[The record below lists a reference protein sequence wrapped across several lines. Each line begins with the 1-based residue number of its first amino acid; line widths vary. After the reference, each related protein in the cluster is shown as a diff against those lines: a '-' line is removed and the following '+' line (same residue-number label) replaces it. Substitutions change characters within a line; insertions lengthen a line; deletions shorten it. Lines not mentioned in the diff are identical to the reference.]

1 VTAARGRRA
10 LVVDDAADL
19 RLVMRLALE
28 GAGWEVAEAADGAE
42 AVDLLETGALPPDLM
57 LLDLRMPV
65 LDGRGVLDWMDA
77 HGWTPRV
84 QVIVLSAWADRETAA
99 EITARGHR
107 WLGKPFD
114 MVELLTLAGT
124 GGAAVPT

>member
-1 VTAARGRRA
+1 MSRRA

-28 GAGWEVAEAADGAE
+28 DAGWEVVEAVDGAE
-42 AVDLLETGALPPDLM
+42 AVDLLETSPEQPDLM

-65 LDGRGVLDWMDA
+65 LDGRGVLDWMA
-77 HGWTPRV
+77 KHGWAERLPV
-84 QVIVLSAWADRETAA
+84 VVLSAWADRQTAA
-99 EITARGHR
+99 ELSARGYR

-114 MVELLTLAGT
+114 MAELLELVQVLGD
-124 GGAAVPT
+124 GGAS

>member
-1 VTAARGRRA
+1 MKA
-10 LVVDDAADL
+10 LVVDDASDL

-28 GAGWEVAEAADGAE
+28 DAGWQVEEASDGAE
-42 AVDLLETGALPPDLM
+42 AVDLLERVVEPPDLM

-77 HGWTPRV
+77 HGWTGRLPV
-84 QVIVLSAWADRETAA
+84 VVLSAWTDRETAR
-99 EITARGHR
+99 ELTARGLP

-114 MVELLTLAGT
+114 MADLLDLVAPYAD
-124 GGAAVPT
+124 GAVT

>member
-1 VTAARGRRA
+1 MTRRA

-28 GAGWEVAEAADGAE
+28 DAGWRVVEAADGAE
-42 AVDLLETGALPPDLM
+42 AVEHLETSPEPPDLM

-65 LDGRGVLDWMDA
+65 LDGRGVLDWMA
-77 HGWTPRV
+77 EHGWSDRLPV
-84 QVIVLSAWADRETAA
+84 VVLSAWADRVTAG
-99 EITARGHR
+99 ELSARGYR

-114 MVELLTLAGT
+114 MAELLDLVAGI
-124 GGAAVPT
+124 GDRGSP

>member
-1 VTAARGRRA
+1 MTGRSA
-10 LVVDDAADL
+10 LVVDDADDL

-28 GAGWEVAEAADGAE
+28 EAGWHVREAADGAE
-42 AVDLLETGALPPDLM
+42 AIDVLETGEPPDLM

-65 LDGRGVLDWMDA
+65 LDGMGVLDWMDQ
-77 HGWTPRV
+77 HGWSSRV
-84 QVIVLSAWADRETAA
+84 RVVVLSAWADQETAR

-114 MVELLTLAGT
+114 MAELLALAGGASDT
-124 GGAAVPT
+124 GTA